1 MMINI
6 CNSDSCYTIH
16 PTVLFMF
23 NKATLDSIDSI
34 DSRCQRLGHI
44 IIRDLTKLVKKELVL
59 GIPKTSGPICG
70 LYHLGK
76 QIRSNH

>member
-6 CNSDSCYTIH
+6 CTSDSCYTIH
-16 PTVLFMF
+16 PNVLFMF
-23 NKATLDSIDSI
+23 NKATLDSIG
-34 DSRCQRLGHI
+34 SRCQRLGHI
-44 IIRDLTKLVKKELVL
+44 ITRDLTKLVKKELVL

-70 LYHLGK
+70 LYQLGK